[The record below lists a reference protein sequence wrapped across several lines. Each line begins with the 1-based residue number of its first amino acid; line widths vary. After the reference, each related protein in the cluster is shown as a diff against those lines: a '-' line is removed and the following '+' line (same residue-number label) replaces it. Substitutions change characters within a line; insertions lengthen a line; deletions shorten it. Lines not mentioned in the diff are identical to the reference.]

1 MIDKSEE
8 NIVLKLRNEYLNS
21 KLVKLELKYQN
32 LKIEYKRNYG
42 VLMVSI
48 ILNILYTILDL
59 FH

>member
-32 LKIEYKRNYG
+32 LKIEYKRNYD

-48 ILNILYTILDL
+48 ILNIIFAIIDL